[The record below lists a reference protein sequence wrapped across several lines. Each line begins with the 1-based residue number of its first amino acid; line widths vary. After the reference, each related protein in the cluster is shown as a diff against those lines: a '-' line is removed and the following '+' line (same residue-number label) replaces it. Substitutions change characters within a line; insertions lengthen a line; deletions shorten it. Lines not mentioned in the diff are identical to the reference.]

1 MKVISKRRQ
10 RLFSFTCN
18 SLSDIFPAFPPP
30 TPAENKDSFSESGIL
45 VSRAV
50 ELTIDE
56 VTLKP
61 AGQPRQQQVGGGA
74 RRPIFRLNS
83 MFSVFSLVVGVK
95 LNVSFWMN
103 SFMNATLK
111 LNVRL
116 VHDWVVLFVLFMPP
130 VFSLS

>member
-1 MKVISKRRQ
+1 MKVISKNRQ
-10 RLFSFTCN
+10 RFFSFTCN
-18 SLSDIFPAFPPP
+18 SLSDIFPAFPPL

-61 AGQPRQQQVGGGA
+61 AGQPRQQQVGGVA
-74 RRPIFRLNS
+74 RWPMCRLNS
-83 MFSVFSLVVGVK
+83 VFSVFSLVVGVK

-116 VHDWVVLFVLFMPP
+116 AHD
-130 VFSLS
+130 